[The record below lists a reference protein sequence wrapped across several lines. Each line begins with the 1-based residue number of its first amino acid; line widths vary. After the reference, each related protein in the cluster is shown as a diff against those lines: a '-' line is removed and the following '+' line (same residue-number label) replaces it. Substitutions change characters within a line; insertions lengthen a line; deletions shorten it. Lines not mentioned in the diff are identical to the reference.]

1 MSDRGVI
8 VYGKTTSTPEFVD
21 KFSSDRK
28 KVADFSASVLSGY
41 LSRLPKNR
49 AGDYGFRLPEHI
61 SKATLLSPI
70 PIFFPDRVR
79 SMERSVIEKSLET
92 RPDLWVVPLVVDGYI
107 PCLLKIDL
115 NIQGQPEVETFGG
128 SYQANRIEA
137 GLRLLGWP
145 GVLEWQKLSLLS
157 FYEPTIDLLL
167 MQKNNKEWEWLNLE
181 GTVEAR
187 SKRLD
192 IKDIDLLIK
201 HINETR
207 PGLPVSN

>member
-1 MSDRGVI
+1 MRRNQCCYIAFICLIFSQIEGLASSADLDSLISKDRFHDGTRLLAENSETTMQSQVKPRADDI
-8 VYGKTTSTPEFVD
+8 TERPSKLGKTSSTPEFVD

-41 LSRLPKNR
+41 LSKLPKDR

-92 RPDLWVVPLVVDGYI
+92 QPDLWAVPIVVDGYI
-107 PCLLKIDL
+107 PCLLQVSFK
-115 NIQGQPEVETFGG
+115 NKEQPEVESLG
-128 SYQANRIEA
+128 SSYKAKRIDA

-145 GVLEWQKLSLLS
+145 
-157 FYEPTIDLLL
+157 
-167 MQKNNKEWEWLNLE
+167 
-181 GTVEAR
+181 
-187 SKRLD
+187 
-192 IKDIDLLIK
+192 
-201 HINETR
+201 
-207 PGLPVSN
+207 